1 MVLTSRIA
9 LVFALVFATG
19 CGEKAQDAAD
29 KAKEVAGAAGEKAKV
44 AGEKAVDGAKKAMAG
59 AQGGLIAIAAEALLA
74 PVPADTP
81 YVMANLAP
89 LPADFQAKTA
99 EFKQRL
105 EQGATLDDLF
115 VDNLRHAMSAEPD
128 SAILVMP
135 DGRRVNVLDVQKQ
148 ALDDLLAIFDSKSAA
163 ANVGS

>member
-59 AQGGLIAIAAEALLA
+59 AQGGLTAIAAE
-74 PVPADTP
+74 
-81 YVMANLAP
+81 
-89 LPADFQAKTA
+89 QKT
-99 EFKQRL
+99 
-105 EQGATLDDLF
+105 
-115 VDNLRHAMSAEPD
+115 SA
-128 SAILVMP
+128 SAIV
-135 DGRRVNVLDVQKQ
+135 RN
-148 ALDDLLAIFDSKSAA
+148 AIDDYIDRKGAA
-163 ANVGS
+163 